1 MEQEEEQVYDMVK
14 RHLLKSRG
22 FDISGYSRSFIGRAV
37 RKRVGRSQCRSALE
51 YVALLRRDEDEVN
64 ELISALSVNVTD
76 FFRDSGAFETLS
88 ELVIMPLVHQKIELG
103 WSALRIWSAGCAT
116 GQETYTIAMCVAEQ
130 LRKSREGR
138 SLVVR
143 INGTDL
149 SKAALATASRGVY
162 TEQQVKGVPKHILAT
177 YFSNVDAGYEVSP
190 ELKRMVRFTHGN
202 LLDRPTLKFFDL
214 IVCRNV
220 VIYFSRPMH
229 DKVVNNFYAALR
241 PGGYLMLGRTETLMG
256 DPRSLFD
263 VVDHENRIFRRL
275 DDGSV
280 LPQPSAETARGA
292 VSDRASRRSS

>member
-22 FDISGYSRSFIGRAV
+22 FDISGYSKSFIGRAV
-37 RKRVGRSQCRSALE
+37 RKRVGRSQCRSTLE
-51 YVALLRRDEDEVN
+51 YAALLRRDDDEVN

-76 FFRDSGAFETLS
+76 FFRDSGAFETLAD
-88 ELVIMPLVHQKIELG
+88 LVIRPLVHQKIDLG

-130 LRKSREGR
+130 LRKNLEGG

-143 INGTDL
+143 VNGTDL
-149 SKAALATASRGVY
+149 SKSALATASRGVY
-162 TEQQVKGVPKHILAT
+162 TEQQVRGVPKHIFST
-177 YFSNVDAGYEVSP
+177 YFEKTDKGYEVCP
-190 ELKRMVRFTHGN
+190 ELKRMVRFTQGN
-202 LLDRPTLKFFDL
+202 LLDRPSLKFFDL

-229 DKVVNNFYAALR
+229 DRLVNNFHTALR

-256 DPRSLFD
+256 DPRRLFD
-263 VVDHENRIFRRL
+263 VVDPENRIFRRIDEGGIL
-275 DDGSV
+275 RQ
-280 LPQPSAETARGA
+280 LSADTGPM
-292 VSDRASRRSS
+292 SDRASRRSS